1 MNHLVERLL
10 EKNAINSDTVLTVL
24 FKTGPSK
31 REDNFMMLG
40 VEKIGDSYRFR
51 LKQLVG
57 GCVISVWAR
66 EIIALDGMDPIRY
79 VDVYDINPDGSNKKI
94 GKKRGR
100 KPKISQPIA
109 HIF

>member
-10 EKNAINSDTVLTVL
+10 EKNAINSDTVLTVG
-24 FKTGPSK
+24 FRTGGCR

-40 VEKIGDSYRFR
+40 VEKIGESYRFR
-51 LKQLVG
+51 LRQLIG
-57 GCVISVWAR
+57 GDIISVWAK
-66 EIIALDGMDPIRY
+66 EVIALDGMDPIRY

-100 KPKISQPIA
+100 KPKISN
-109 HIF
+109 